1 MSSYREHSF
10 DPNAWE
16 PQGPPARPYN
26 QVQWI
31 GAAFGGLAVVAF
43 LVDVAGQ
50 LGWVPHY
57 FGEDSTWI
65 VVLCGCMAVLLV
77 NSRRAPATSTSWP
90 ARALQAPRPHPRRR
104 HHRGRHPRRG
114 RRHHPEVQSGDLEG

>member
-26 QVQWI
+26 KVQWI

-77 NSRRAPATSTSWP
+77 NSRRAPAP
-90 ARALQAPRPHPRRR
+90 PEYRERFR
-104 HHRGRHPRRG
+104 RRG
-114 RRHHPEVQSGDLEG
+114 RILAAVTIAAAILGAAVVIILKSKAAI